1 MSQITP
7 TQNMLLSSISD
18 DNIRYRIEQF
28 IQDHNLDTD
37 AIEDLCRFANDA
49 ANKISEA
56 YNSGYDDAC
65 NESDDNAD
73 DWD

>member
-28 IQDHNLDTD
+28 IQDHDLNTNT
-37 AIEDLCRFANDA
+37 IEDLCRLANDFSA
-49 ANKISEA
+49 RLTEV
-56 YNSGYDDAC
+56 YNQGYSDGADDYDD
-65 NESDDNAD
+65 DD